1 MASRFSTRMYGV
13 GRVYVAV
20 ETKCTVPKRIT
31 RAWITEVGAPHR
43 TGLGWRV
50 RLGHYAIQFGICEA
64 HPEVA
69 HDDQAFMEHMQM
81 RWVPYTPPEGT
92 DAPLDQGSDEGVGQH
107 EVRPG
112 EPVVVQHD
120 GVVERRGL
128 SVVQPLRVEAGP
140 TGGQEDGPQE
150 GGAKGRGPAH
160 AAAAGRESARVIQ
173 IRKAGCPW
181 GEPHACPLA
190 NHGMV
195 TH

>member
-20 ETKCTVPKRIT
+20 ETKCTVPKRVT

-50 RLGHYAIQFGICEA
+50 RLGHY
-64 HPEVA
+64 
-69 HDDQAFMEHMQM
+69 
-81 RWVPYTPPEGT
+81 
-92 DAPLDQGSDEGVGQH
+92 GSDEGVGQH

-150 GGAKGRGPAH
+150 GGAKGRGPAQ
-160 AAAAGRESARVIQ
+160 AAAAGRENARVIQ